1 MSRIDPTVKK
11 ETGYIAG
18 WVLLLSA
25 VMELVF
31 LLTGHMDYTVPLGNL
46 LGGVAAILNFFL
58 MGWTIQR
65 AVGLDEK
72 AAAAK
77 LKLSQLLRMLM
88 LVVLCCVGI
97 GAGLLP
103 DGSGDRAPVLPAYRG
118 GLPSAV

>member
-58 MGWTIQR
+58 MGCPHNT
-65 AVGLDEK
+65 
-72 AAAAK
+72 
-77 LKLSQLLRMLM
+77 
-88 LVVLCCVGI
+88 
-97 GAGLLP
+97 LP
-103 DGSGDRAPVLPAYRG
+103 FQENCKQGFDKVKNL
-118 GLPSAV
+118 

>member
-46 LGGVAAILNFFL
+46 LGGGAAILNFFL

-65 AVGLDEK
+65 AGRKGRRRQAEAVP
-72 AAAAK
+72 AAADADADRH
-77 LKLSQLLRMLM
+77 LLPGHR
-88 LVVLCCVGI
+88 
-97 GAGLLP
+97 AELLP
-103 DGSGDRAPVLPAYRG
+103 DGSGDRAPVLPPYRSG
-118 GLPSAV
+118 VPSAV

>member
-88 LVVLCCVGI
+88 LM
-97 GAGLLP
+97 A
-103 DGSGDRAPVLPAYRG
+103 RAKSQLS
-118 GLPSAV
+118 SAAELMAQSIEAALARIFAAI